1 MPDYY
6 VSLVK
11 EYLELNGFIVKAETK
26 YLINEKD
33 SKGFFRKSWGDIDI
47 IATKVKPD
55 NTMEI
60 RVGEVKAEGQN
71 EKGIRE
77 ISTYKFENPHVKKK
91 IAELFGSNTYDKF
104 LYCWNCKTENIQ
116 VAKSL
121 GITVVPFSTIVNY
134 MIETIQKK
142 QGWFYEKD
150 FPNLMLIQYLKDK
163 NYLNKSPSK

>member
-11 EYLELNGFIVKAETK
+11 EYLELKGFIVKTETK

-60 RVGEVKAEGQN
+60 RTGEVKAEGQN
-71 EKGIRE
+71 
-77 ISTYKFENPHVKKK
+77 
-91 IAELFGSNTYDKF
+91 
-104 LYCWNCKTENIQ
+104 
-116 VAKSL
+116 
-121 GITVVPFSTIVNY
+121 
-134 MIETIQKK
+134 
-142 QGWFYEKD
+142 
-150 FPNLMLIQYLKDK
+150 
-163 NYLNKSPSK
+163 